1 MKTTPVIATS
11 NAASIYSK
19 PIPLDEPIKRGDTI
33 ISEVTIRR
41 PKAGELRGISLMELG
56 NLNVAALQTVLPR
69 ITQPTLT
76 AHEVAGMDPA
86 DLTEIGS
93 EVAIFLVKRADRLA
107 AFRTE

>member
-1 MKTTPVIATS
+1 MKNASVTS
-11 NAASIYSK
+11 NAATAISK
-19 PIPLDEPIKRGDTI
+19 PIILDEPIKRGDTF

-41 PKAGELRGISLMELG
+41 PKSGELRGVSLMDLG
-56 NLNVAALQTVLPR
+56 NMSVAALQTVLPR

-86 DLTEIGS
+86 DLTEIGA
-93 EVAIFLVKRADRLA
+93 EVAIFLVKKADRLA